1 MQAPFFLIVPPSI
14 INVLPHSVH
23 TVVAVLCTSWAAV
36 RAKPRRSVLHTGQEL
51 LLTLPRVCATSFF
64 IGPCHGNWACGGAL
78 VVTVRGWRNWRMLG
92 LHPGETLVT
101 LLPTFCCSVPRGVS
115 FFFFFLGFA
124 GRCIPRPGGTF
135 CGSLSIKKRV
145 VFLLGWAGD
154 ACGAFYSCR
163 QLTTCLFLWGRC
175 LLP

>member
-36 RAKPRRSVLHTGQEL
+36 QAKPRQSVLHTGQEL

-115 FFFFFLGFA
+115 FFFS
-124 GRCIPRPGGTF
+124 RF
-135 CGSLSIKKRV
+135 CWPLHSSSR
-145 VFLLGWAGD
+145 
-154 ACGAFYSCR
+154 R
-163 QLTTCLFLWGRC
+163 NFLWLTFYQKEGC
-175 LLP
+175 FPAGLGG

>member
-23 TVVAVLCTSWAAV
+23 TVVAVMCTSWAAV

-78 VVTVRGWRNWRMLG
+78 VVTVCGWRNWRMLG

-115 FFFFFLGFA
+115 FFFF
-124 GRCIPRPGGTF
+124 RF
-135 CGSLSIKKRV
+135 CWPLHSSSR
-145 VFLLGWAGD
+145 
-154 ACGAFYSCR
+154 R
-163 QLTTCLFLWGRC
+163 NFLWLTFYQKEGC
-175 LLP
+175 FPAGLGG

>member
-115 FFFFFLGFA
+115 FFFFS
-124 GRCIPRPGGTF
+124 RF
-135 CGSLSIKKRV
+135 CWPLHSSSR
-145 VFLLGWAGD
+145 
-154 ACGAFYSCR
+154 R
-163 QLTTCLFLWGRC
+163 NFLWLTFYQKEGC
-175 LLP
+175 FPAGLGG

>member
-101 LLPTFCCSVPRGVS
+101 LLPTFCCSVPRGV
-115 FFFFFLGFA
+115 FFFS
-124 GRCIPRPGGTF
+124 RF
-135 CGSLSIKKRV
+135 CWPLHSSSR
-145 VFLLGWAGD
+145 
-154 ACGAFYSCR
+154 R
-163 QLTTCLFLWGRC
+163 NFLWLTFYQKEGC
-175 LLP
+175 FPAGLGG